1 MAGEEILVRLTTGAG
16 RTRFSV
22 PSSATLQ
29 ELKQKIEAQ
38 THVPWTSQQLSFE
51 GNRSVG
57 SAHSTKITE
66 LGISS
71 GTMLFLA
78 NSKNAEI
85 KSTVTNSANL
95 LAKAPV
101 AAVDGTGAAAGAAGG
116 ASSSSSGQTLKNGKT
131 VVGPPP
137 AGLAAAG
144 GNDTAGGSSSSS
156 SKKPAESSGIL
167 VNGKPMAAPDKKD
180 PTHVSFEKFL
190 QQRRFEVGSLPGMQ
204 SYKPVRIER
213 GRQNKLPP
221 PVTLGHQKFRHVDY
235 LEYMND
241 EAIQNF
247 VGYWRS
253 RDMMEQ
259 RGGYLYGYYRPD
271 KHVEHGVRAVMEAI
285 YEPEQSGADFVQFSR
300 LPDSASE
307 LSDKIAKRLGLE
319 KIGWIYTGLPRDELL
334 NAQEVL
340 EIAKMQ
346 QRYSTSAHY
355 SGYNLSTFVS
365 CTVRPDVENGGNPD
379 TKVFMCSD
387 QCSAML
393 RDGCLDEDNADPKS
407 MQIREAPEP
416 GVIMPAVLQSGK
428 DAGKFDPDW
437 FIVRINDGAPRR
449 AKSIFSHAKFPQEN
463 RPGLGRASKQDF
475 RNYLRNV
482 GNAGA
487 SSPKDT
493 WRRFADFSLLVWMAR
508 EFDLETVY
516 ELCDSIK
523 NRKEVLPG
531 ILEMVSAV

>member
-167 VNGKPMAAPDKKD
+167 VNGKPMAAP
-180 PTHVSFEKFL
+180 
-190 QQRRFEVGSLPGMQ
+190 
-204 SYKPVRIER
+204 
-213 GRQNKLPP
+213 
-221 PVTLGHQKFRHVDY
+221 
-235 LEYMND
+235 
-241 EAIQNF
+241 
-247 VGYWRS
+247 W
-253 RDMMEQ
+253 
-259 RGGYLYGYYRPD
+259 
-271 KHVEHGVRAVMEAI
+271 
-285 YEPEQSGADFVQFSR
+285 
-300 LPDSASE
+300 
-307 LSDKIAKRLGLE
+307 
-319 KIGWIYTGLPRDELL
+319 W
-334 NAQEVL
+334 
-340 EIAKMQ
+340 
-346 QRYSTSAHY
+346 
-355 SGYNLSTFVS
+355 
-365 CTVRPDVENGGNPD
+365 
-379 TKVFMCSD
+379 
-387 QCSAML
+387 
-393 RDGCLDEDNADPKS
+393 
-407 MQIREAPEP
+407 
-416 GVIMPAVLQSGK
+416 
-428 DAGKFDPDW
+428 
-437 FIVRINDGAPRR
+437 
-449 AKSIFSHAKFPQEN
+449 
-463 RPGLGRASKQDF
+463 
-475 RNYLRNV
+475 
-482 GNAGA
+482 
-487 SSPKDT
+487 
-493 WRRFADFSLLVWMAR
+493 LV
-508 EFDLETVY
+508 
-516 ELCDSIK
+516 
-523 NRKEVLPG
+523 
-531 ILEMVSAV
+531 